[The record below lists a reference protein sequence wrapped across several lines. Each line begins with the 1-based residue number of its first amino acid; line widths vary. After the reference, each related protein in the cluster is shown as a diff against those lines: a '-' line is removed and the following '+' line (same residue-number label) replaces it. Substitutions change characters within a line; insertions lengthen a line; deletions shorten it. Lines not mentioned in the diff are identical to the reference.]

1 MTTQL
6 HGIVHGRVIQLLEDP
21 GLPDGEVVSVSIS
34 KPGSESSASAGP
46 NAPAIEPNP
55 LSREERLACLKRAD
69 GALRDDPDSLED
81 FWKEYRE
88 LRHLDSREI
97 PD

>member
-1 MTTQL
+1 MTAHLQ
-6 HGIVHGRVIQLLEDP
+6 GIVHGKVIQLLEDP
-21 GLPDGEVVSVSIS
+21 GLPDGEIVSVSIT
-34 KPGSESSASAGP
+34 KQVPESGSAGSGR
-46 NAPAIEPNP
+46 PAVEHNP
-55 LSREERLACLKRAD
+55 LSREERLECLKRAD

-88 LRHLDSREI
+88 LRHLESWEI